1 MEFLLKFSRN
11 FLIYENLSEL
21 SSGKNMPKISPNIR
35 RVIPPRFS
43 SYDFQCTCLTILTE
57 DAKHSHVPQPLS
69 HP

>member
-35 RVIPPRFS
+35 RVGLPF
-43 SYDFQCTCLTILTE
+43 
-57 DAKHSHVPQPLS
+57 HH
-69 HP
+69 